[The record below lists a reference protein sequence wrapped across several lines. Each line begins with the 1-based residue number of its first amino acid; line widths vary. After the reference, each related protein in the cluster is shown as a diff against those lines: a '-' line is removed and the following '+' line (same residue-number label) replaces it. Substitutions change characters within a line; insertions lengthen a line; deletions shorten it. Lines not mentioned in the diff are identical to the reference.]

1 MNQDERTI
9 DFHALGLEIKRK
21 RKEKGWTQEQFARLL
36 DRTDRTVINIE
47 NKGQCPSIGI
57 FFKIVTLLGISVD
70 QFFYPSLGSGEDE
83 RLKHIERLLYSL
95 TEDELYVIEATA
107 EAIKKARDIRQNTF
121 GEGKERVN
129 PT

>member
-1 MNQDERTI
+1 MHGSLIVPTEP
-9 DFHALGLEIKRK
+9 
-21 RKEKGWTQEQFARLL
+21 LL
-36 DRTDRTVINIE
+36 TLRI
-47 NKGQCPSIGI
+47 
-57 FFKIVTLLGISVD
+57 KIVTLLGISVD